1 MAIPESQGLAVLK
14 YPLFQRFNKNRKF
27 KTKEEVLN
35 DNFEHILKK
44 TNSDYIYTLL
54 DLLMQDTDT
63 QPIIKNNID
72 LILKRFDTPERKIDN
87 TDYQIELLG
96 SYKVDFIKHLRSTLG
111 GSQLLEKYGEE
122 LLIKTQFKDLAGL
135 ARALNDISPELNEKI
150 EEILQRR
157 KLDFAKSLL
166 CKRKTYDMENTKEL
180 IDNYS
185 ETLSIIIDELLQSEK
200 VGLRNIKDIG
210 TGSYSFVYQIGSKVL
225 KVGKPR
231 ETYNIP
237 NHPRILQPI
246 ARTNLLDKHNNPLAC
261 IEISDKVRTA
271 FRSNRNNSR

>member
-246 ARTNLLDKHNNPLAC
+246 ARTNLLDKQNNPLAC

>member
-1 MAIPESQGLAVLK
+1 M
-14 YPLFQRFNKNRKF
+14 
-27 KTKEEVLN
+27 
-35 DNFEHILKK
+35 KK

-63 QPIIKNNID
+63 QLIIKNNID
-72 LILKRFDTPERKIDN
+72 LILKRFDTPEKKIDN
-87 TDYQIELLG
+87 TDCQIELLG
-96 SYKVDFIKHLRSTLG
+96 LYKVEFIKQLRNAPG

-122 LLIKTQFKDLAGL
+122 LLNQIDFKDLAGL

-150 EEILQRR
+150 EDILQRR
-157 KLDFAKSLL
+157 KLDFARSLL
-166 CKRKTYDMENTKEL
+166 YKRKTYDMDSAKKL
-180 IDNYS
+180 ADDYS

-200 VGLRNIKDIG
+200 VCLRDIKDIG

-246 ARTNLLDKHNNPLAC
+246 ARTNLLDENNNPLAC
-261 IEISDKVRTA
+261 IEISDKVRTT
-271 FRSNRNNSR
+271 FGSNRNNSR